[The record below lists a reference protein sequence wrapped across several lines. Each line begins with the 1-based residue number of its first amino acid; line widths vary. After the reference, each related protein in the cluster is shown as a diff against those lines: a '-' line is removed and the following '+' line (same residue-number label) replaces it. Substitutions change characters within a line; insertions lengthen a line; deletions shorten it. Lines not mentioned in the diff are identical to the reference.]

1 MPDRT
6 IKTDQ
11 AAFME
16 MLHSVSEIVK
26 NMEQPLSKT
35 ELMEYFKNMEL
46 SAEQQDLIYQYFQ
59 KDVSDTLQP
68 GGQELVSLAETGKK
82 AAENKKK
89 RPESAFFQMYLK
101 DLQSIMPCT
110 VQEEER
116 LYAKLAAGDE
126 TAVRKLSEQWM
137 LRTLPLA
144 EQYAAHAGHLEDL
157 IQEGNMG
164 IFLCLQDM
172 LGYGRTMNFQ
182 KELENAAV
190 TAMKAYLDE
199 EMAVKTMD
207 DSLLARTALVYEAQ
221 KYLAAELCR
230 MPSAQEL
237 SQYTKLKETEI
248 EDILSIMK
256 EKK

>member
-26 NMEQPLSKT
+26 NLEQPLSKT

-89 RPESAFFQMYLK
+89 RPESAFFR
-101 DLQSIMPCT
+101 CT
-110 VQEEER
+110 
-116 LYAKLAAGDE
+116 
-126 TAVRKLSEQWM
+126 
-137 LRTLPLA
+137 
-144 EQYAAHAGHLEDL
+144 
-157 IQEGNMG
+157 
-164 IFLCLQDM
+164 
-172 LGYGRTMNFQ
+172 
-182 KELENAAV
+182 
-190 TAMKAYLDE
+190 
-199 EMAVKTMD
+199 
-207 DSLLARTALVYEAQ
+207 
-221 KYLAAELCR
+221 
-230 MPSAQEL
+230 
-237 SQYTKLKETEI
+237 
-248 EDILSIMK
+248 
-256 EKK
+256 

>member
-26 NMEQPLSKT
+26 NLEQPLSKT

-46 SAEQQDLIYQYFQ
+46 SAEQQDPIYQYFQ

-144 EQYAAHAGHLEDL
+144 EQYDTGRQYGDISLPAGYAWLWPNHEFSKRAGKCGSNSDESLPGR
-157 IQEGNMG
+157 GNG
-164 IFLCLQDM
+164 
-172 LGYGRTMNFQ
+172 
-182 KELENAAV
+182 
-190 TAMKAYLDE
+190 
-199 EMAVKTMD
+199 
-207 DSLLARTALVYEAQ
+207 
-221 KYLAAELCR
+221 
-230 MPSAQEL
+230 
-237 SQYTKLKETEI
+237 SQNHG
-248 EDILSIMK
+248 
-256 EKK
+256 